1 MYIKYLTRI
10 NNILSFKVC
19 VDYDPYLHLFLWA
32 VLNGMHQMA
41 KFLWEFGKEGMAK
54 ALVAIEINNMMRE
67 KAKKISN
74 LKDDVLTDLQ
84 ENSL

>member
-1 MYIKYLTRI
+1 
-10 NNILSFKVC
+10 
-19 VDYDPYLHLFLWA
+19 
-32 VLNGMHQMA
+32 MHQMA